1 MLRGKPI
8 QQFFFC
14 RPAARRQKE
23 ELAEMDGLFFS
34 FLHCSSTN
42 CSFHSQLFSSQ
53 YEKGPPA
60 RLFFFLFFSSP
71 IRKSELKRKEKKR
84 MSEGSHQ
91 SVHLP
96 QIQIK
101 LTHRFVFVYN
111 SWLAAY
117 TVIILFNSI
126 NWFHEF
132 NQSMKQKRNLIY
144 WISLGWVDWWNE
156 WNWAASSIKKWNIS
170 LIAE

>member
-117 TVIILFNSI
+117 TVIVFIFGIVKANFILWSEREVNKIKINLWQQWRNVWMNFINFN
-126 NWFHEF
+126 NWLKER
-132 NQSMKQKRNLIY
+132 KTI
-144 WISLGWVDWWNE
+144 
-156 WNWAASSIKKWNIS
+156 
-170 LIAE
+170 